1 MSKERRTKLEEPT
14 IASMGYNT
22 ESRGKEEGRKRNRE
36 QKPGNDSGE
45 S

>member
-1 MSKERRTKLEEPT
+1 MPSWATTQRAEK
-14 IASMGYNT
+14 
-22 ESRGKEEGRKRNRE
+22 RKREEKRNSE